1 MTGESRCMS
10 WYRRVHGSPALY
22 YEYSGLTYTGLEAG
36 ETLIGKGMMAFPS
49 CPSAGFTPATPIP
62 GRCM

>member
-1 MTGESRCMS
+1 MAVR
-10 WYRRVHGSPALY
+10 PY
-22 YEYSGLTYTGLEAG
+22 YEDSGLTYTGLEAG

-49 CPSAGFTPATPIP
+49 CPPAGFTPATPIP